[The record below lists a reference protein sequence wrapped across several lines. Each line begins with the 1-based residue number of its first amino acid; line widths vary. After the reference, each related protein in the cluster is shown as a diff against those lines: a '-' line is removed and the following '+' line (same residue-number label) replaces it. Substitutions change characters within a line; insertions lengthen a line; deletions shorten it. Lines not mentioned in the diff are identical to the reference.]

1 MSKLTAATALTSSA
15 LTTSA
20 LAWFG
25 FGRTQKAPSLVDC
38 NDEDLVARAGQASGE
53 KAFAELLRRHQ
64 GKVRGLLL
72 RLAGD
77 RTLADDLAQEVF
89 LRAYRGLAGF
99 EGRARFS
106 TWLYRIAYNVYLNH
120 RTRVRELA
128 ALPEGFEAGAMAP
141 ETSLSANRSDLRR
154 DLDVAIAALPD
165 RYRAVVMLYYLEDVS
180 YPEIAEILDLPLGTV
195 KTHLHR
201 AKRIL
206 RENLHGWG
214 DTAAT
219 TSATSSHTSEAE
231 GDV

>member
-1 MSKLTAATALTSSA
+1 MSKLSASA
-15 LTTSA
+15 LT
-20 LAWFG
+20 WFG
-25 FGRTQKAPSLVDC
+25 FGRAPKAPSLADC
-38 NDEDLVARAGQASGE
+38 TDEDLVTRASQHEGDR
-53 KAFAELLRRHQ
+53 AFAELLRRHQ

-128 ALPEGFEAGAMAP
+128 ALPEGFESGAMAP
-141 ETSLSANRSDLRR
+141 ESSLSANRSDLRR

-165 RYRAVVMLYYLEDVS
+165 RYRAVVTLYYLEDVS
-180 YPEIAEILDLPLGTV
+180 YPEIADILDLPLGTV

-206 RENLHGWG
+206 REHLHGWG
-214 DTAAT
+214 DAAPG
-219 TSATSSHTSEAE
+219 EAE
-231 GDV
+231 VDA

>member
-1 MSKLTAATALTSSA
+1 MNKLSASTALTW
-15 LTTSA
+15 L
-20 LAWFG
+20 G
-25 FGRTQKAPSLVDC
+25 FGPAKKPVSLADC
-38 NDEDLVARAGQASGE
+38 SDEELLTRAGHRGGE
-53 KAFAELLRRHQ
+53 KEFAELLRRHQ

-89 LRAYRGLAGF
+89 LRAYRGLCGF

-128 ALPEGFEAGAMAP
+128 ALPEGFEFGAMAP
-141 ETSLSANRSDLRR
+141 ETALSPARSDLRR
-154 DLDVAIAALPD
+154 DLDAAIAALPE

-206 RENLHGWG
+206 REHLHGWG
-214 DTAAT
+214 DAP
-219 TSATSSHTSEAE
+219 AE
-231 GDV
+231 SDADA